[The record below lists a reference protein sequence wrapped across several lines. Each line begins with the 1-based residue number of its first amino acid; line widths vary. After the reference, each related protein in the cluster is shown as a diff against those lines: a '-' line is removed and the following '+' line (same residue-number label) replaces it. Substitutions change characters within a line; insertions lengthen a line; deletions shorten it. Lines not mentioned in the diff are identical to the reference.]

1 MIENLIELK
10 NVSKKFKD
18 KTEEIIILNKIS
30 IKLPAN
36 KLVALTGPSGSGK
49 STLIHLLALLDTPE
63 QGEYNI
69 LTSGNLFS
77 YDEKQK
83 SNYRKKNLSIV
94 FQNFNLISDLTALEN
109 VMLPNLY
116 LGEKKNNSLNLA
128 KSLLKRVG
136 LDNRLFHRPGE
147 LSGGEQQRVA
157 IARSLINKP
166 KLILA
171 DEPTG
176 SLDTKN
182 ADNILDVL
190 KSIKDD
196 KTLIIFATH
205 NRSLVNK
212 SDLELTI
219 SNGNVTLNLCQV
231 K

>member
-18 KTEEIIILNKIS
+18 KNEDIIILDNIS
-30 IKLPAN
+30 IKLPTN
-36 KLVALTGPSGSGK
+36 NLVALTGPSGSGK
-49 STLIHLLALLDTPE
+49 STLIHILALLDTPE

-69 LTSGNLFS
+69 QTSGNLFS
-77 YDEKQK
+77 FDEKQK
-83 SNYRKKNLSIV
+83 SNFRKKNLSIV
-94 FQNFNLISDLTALEN
+94 FQNYNLISDLTALEN

-128 KSLLKRVG
+128 KSLLIRVG
-136 LDNRLFHRPGE
+136 LENRLNHKPSE

-157 IARSLINKP
+157 IARSLVNEP

-176 SLDTKN
+176 SLDAKN
-182 ADNILDVL
+182 AENILDVL
-190 KSIKDD
+190 KNIKDD

-205 NRSLVNK
+205 NKTLVNK

-219 SNGNVTLNLCQV
+219 SNGNVILN
-231 K
+231 

>member
-18 KTEEIIILNKIS
+18 KNEDIIILDNIS
-30 IKLPAN
+30 IKLAAN
-36 KLVALTGPSGSGK
+36 NLVALTGPSGSGK
-49 STLIHLLALLDTPE
+49 STLIHILALLDTPE

-77 YDEKQK
+77 FDEKQK

-94 FQNFNLISDLTALEN
+94 FQNYNLISELTALEN

-128 KSLLKRVG
+128 KSLLIRVG
-136 LDNRLFHRPGE
+136 LENRLNHKPGE

-157 IARSLINKP
+157 IARSLINEP

-176 SLDTKN
+176 SLDAKN
-182 ADNILDVL
+182 AENILDVL
-190 KSIKDD
+190 KNIKDD

-205 NRSLVNK
+205 NKTLVNK

-219 SNGNVTLNLCQV
+219 SNGDVILN
-231 K
+231 

>member
-1 MIENLIELK
+1 MIENLVELK

-18 KTEEIIILNKIS
+18 KNEDIIILDKIN

-69 LTSGNLFS
+69 LTSSNLFS
-77 YDEKQK
+77 FDEKQK

-116 LGEKKNNSLNLA
+116 LGEKKNTSINLA
-128 KSLLKRVG
+128 KSLLIRVG
-136 LDNRLFHRPGE
+136 LENRLNHKPGE

-176 SLDTKN
+176 SLDAKN
-182 ADNILDVL
+182 AENILDLL
-190 KSIKDD
+190 KSIKDE

-205 NRSLVNK
+205 NKTLVNK

-219 SNGNVTLNLCQV
+219 SNGNVILN
-231 K
+231 

>member
-136 LDNRLFHRPGE
+136 LDNRLFHRPGA

-190 KSIKDD
+190 KSIKDN

-219 SNGNVTLNLCQV
+219 SNGNVILN
-231 K
+231 

>member
-1 MIENLIELK
+1 MTENLIELK

-18 KTEEIIILNKIS
+18 KNEDIIILDNIS
-30 IKLPAN
+30 VKLAAN
-36 KLVALTGPSGSGK
+36 NLVALTGPSGSGK

-63 QGEYNI
+63 HGEYNI
-69 LTSGNLFS
+69 LTSGNLFTF
-77 YDEKQK
+77 DEKQK

-116 LGEKKNNSLNLA
+116 LGERKNNSLNSA
-128 KSLLKRVG
+128 KSLLIRVG
-136 LDNRLFHRPGE
+136 LGNRLNHRPSE

-157 IARSLINKP
+157 IARSLINEP

-176 SLDTKN
+176 SLDAKN
-182 ADNILDVL
+182 AENILDIL
-190 KSIKDD
+190 KSIKND

-205 NRSLVNK
+205 NKTLVSK

-219 SNGNVTLNLCQV
+219 SNGNVILN
-231 K
+231 

>member
-18 KTEEIIILNKIS
+18 KNEEIIILNKIS

-136 LDNRLFHRPGE
+136 LDNRLFHRPSE

-219 SNGNVTLNLCQV
+219 SNGNVTLN
-231 K
+231 

>member
-1 MIENLIELK
+1 MIDNLIELK
-10 NVSKKFKD
+10 NVSKKFRD
-18 KTEEIIILNKIS
+18 KNEDIIILDDIS
-30 IKLPAN
+30 IKLPTN

-49 STLIHLLALLDTPE
+49 STLIHLLALLDIPQ
-63 QGEYNI
+63 QGEYS
-69 LTSGNLFS
+69 LLSSGNLFS
-77 YDEKQK
+77 YNEKQK

-116 LGEKKNNSLNLA
+116 LGEKKIDSLNLA
-128 KSLLKRVG
+128 KSLLIKVG
-136 LDNRLFHRPGE
+136 LENRLNHKPGE

-182 ADNILDVL
+182 AENIIEILNG
-190 KSIKDD
+190 IKND

-205 NRSLVNK
+205 NKSLVNK

-219 SNGNVTLNLCQV
+219 SSGNVILN
-231 K
+231 

>member
-1 MIENLIELK
+1 MTENLIKLE

-18 KTEEIIILNKIS
+18 KNDEIVVLNNIS
-30 IKLPAN
+30 IKLSPN

-49 STLIHLLALLDTPE
+49 STLIHLLALLDTPDN
-63 QGEYNI
+63 GDYR
-69 LTSGNLFS
+69 LLSSGNLFS
-77 YDEKQK
+77 YNEKQK

-94 FQNFNLISDLTALEN
+94 FQNFNLISDLTSLEN

-116 LGEKKNNSLNLA
+116 LGEPKTQALVSA
-128 KSLLKRVG
+128 KSLLAKVG
-136 LDNRLFHRPGE
+136 LENRLNHRPSE

-182 ADNILDVL
+182 AENVIDILNN
-190 KSIKDD
+190 IKDSE
-196 KTLIIFATH
+196 TLIIFATH
-205 NRSLVNK
+205 NKSLVNK

-219 SNGNVTLNLCQV
+219 SNGNVNFN
-231 K
+231 

>member
-1 MIENLIELK
+1 MIENFIELK
-10 NVSKKFKD
+10 NVSKKFRD
-18 KTEEIIILNKIS
+18 KNEDIVVLDNIS
-30 IKLPAN
+30 IKLPTN

-49 STLIHLLALLDTPE
+49 STLIHLLALLDTPQ
-63 QGEYNI
+63 QGEYSL

-77 YDEKQK
+77 YNEKQK
-83 SNYRKKNLSIV
+83 SNYRKRNLSIV

-116 LGEKKNNSLNLA
+116 LGIKKIDALNLA
-128 KSLLKRVG
+128 KSLLTQVG
-136 LDNRLFHRPGE
+136 LENRLNHRPGE

-157 IARSLINKP
+157 IARSLINRP
-166 KLILA
+166 KLIIA

-182 ADNILDVL
+182 AENIIDIL
-190 KSIKDD
+190 KGIKDE

-205 NRSLVNK
+205 NKSLVNK

-219 SNGNVTLNLCQV
+219 SNGNVIFN
-231 K
+231 

>member
-1 MIENLIELK
+1 M
-10 NVSKKFKD
+10 
-18 KTEEIIILNKIS
+18 
-30 IKLPAN
+30 
-36 KLVALTGPSGSGK
+36 
-49 STLIHLLALLDTPE
+49 ALLDTPE

-219 SNGNVTLNLCQV
+219 SNGNVTLN
-231 K
+231 

>member
-18 KTEEIIILNKIS
+18 KNEDIIILDNIS

-36 KLVALTGPSGSGK
+36 NLVALTGPSGSGK

-77 YDEKQK
+77 FDEKQK

-128 KSLLKRVG
+128 KSLLIRVG
-136 LDNRLFHRPGE
+136 LENRLNHKPGE

-176 SLDTKN
+176 SLDAKN
-182 ADNILDVL
+182 AENILDIL

-205 NRSLVNK
+205 NKSLVNK

-219 SNGNVTLNLCQV
+219 SNGNVIFN
-231 K
+231 

>member
-1 MIENLIELK
+1 MIESFIELK
-10 NVSKKFKD
+10 NVSKKFRD
-18 KTEEIIILNKIS
+18 KNEDIIVLDDIS
-30 IKLPAN
+30 IKLPTN

-49 STLIHLLALLDTPE
+49 STLIHLLALLDTPQ
-63 QGEYNI
+63 QGEYS
-69 LTSGNLFS
+69 LLESGNLFS
-77 YDEKQK
+77 YNEKQK

-116 LGEKKNNSLNLA
+116 LGVKKIDALNLA
-128 KSLLKRVG
+128 NSLLTQVG
-136 LDNRLFHRPGE
+136 LENRLNHRPGE

-182 ADNILDVL
+182 AENIIDIL

-205 NRSLVNK
+205 NKSLVNK

-219 SNGNVTLNLCQV
+219 SNGNVIFN
-231 K
+231 

>member
-1 MIENLIELK
+1 MIKNLIELK

-18 KTEEIIILNKIS
+18 KNEEIIILNKIS

-219 SNGNVTLNLCQV
+219 SNGNVTLN
-231 K
+231 

>member
-18 KTEEIIILNKIS
+18 KNEDIIILDNIS
-30 IKLPAN
+30 IKLAAN
-36 KLVALTGPSGSGK
+36 NLVALTGPSGSGK
-49 STLIHLLALLDTPE
+49 STLIHILALLDTPE

-77 YDEKQK
+77 FDEKQK

-94 FQNFNLISDLTALEN
+94 FQNYNLISDLTALEN

-116 LGEKKNNSLNLA
+116 LGETKNNSLNLA
-128 KSLLKRVG
+128 KSLLIRVG
-136 LDNRLFHRPGE
+136 LENRLNHKPGE

-157 IARSLINKP
+157 IARSLINEP

-176 SLDTKN
+176 SLDAKN
-182 ADNILDVL
+182 AENILDVL
-190 KSIKDD
+190 KNIKDD

-205 NRSLVNK
+205 NKTLVNK

-219 SNGNVTLNLCQV
+219 SNGNVILN
-231 K
+231 

>member
-1 MIENLIELK
+1 MTENLIELK
-10 NVSKKFKD
+10 NVSKKFVDKD
-18 KTEEIIILNKIS
+18 EDIIILDKIS
-30 IKLPAN
+30 IELPAN

-49 STLIHLLALLDTPE
+49 SSLIHLLALLDTPE
-63 QGEYNI
+63 EGEYNI
-69 LTSGNLFS
+69 LKSGNLFS
-77 YDEKQK
+77 YDETQK

-116 LGEKKNNSLNLA
+116 LGEKKNNSLNFA
-128 KSLLKRVG
+128 KSLLIRVG
-136 LDNRLFHRPGE
+136 LENRLNHKPGE

-176 SLDTKN
+176 SLDIKN
-182 ADNILDVL
+182 AENILDIL

-205 NRSLVNK
+205 NKSLVNK

-219 SNGNVTLNLCQV
+219 SNGNVIFS
-231 K
+231 

>member
-94 FQNFNLISDLTALEN
+94 FKNFNLISDLTALEN

-219 SNGNVTLNLCQV
+219 SNGNVILN
-231 K
+231 

>member
-30 IKLPAN
+30 IKIPAN

-219 SNGNVTLNLCQV
+219 SNGNVILN
-231 K
+231 

>member
-18 KTEEIIILNKIS
+18 KNEEIIILNKIN

-219 SNGNVTLNLCQV
+219 SNGNVTLN
-231 K
+231 

>member
-18 KTEEIIILNKIS
+18 KNEDIIILDNIS
-30 IKLPAN
+30 IKLAAN

-77 YDEKQK
+77 FDEKQK

-128 KSLLKRVG
+128 KSLLIRVG
-136 LDNRLFHRPGE
+136 LENRLNHKPGE

-166 KLILA
+166 RLILA

-176 SLDTKN
+176 SLDAKN
-182 ADNILDVL
+182 AENILDLL
-190 KSIKDD
+190 KSVKDE

-205 NRSLVNK
+205 NKTLVNK

-219 SNGNVTLNLCQV
+219 SNGNVILN
-231 K
+231 

>member
-1 MIENLIELK
+1 MTENLIALK
-10 NVSKKFKD
+10 NVSKKFVDKD
-18 KTEEIIILNKIS
+18 EDIIILDKIS
-30 IKLPAN
+30 IELPAN

-49 STLIHLLALLDTPE
+49 SSLIHLLALLDTPE
-63 QGEYNI
+63 EGEYNI
-69 LTSGNLFS
+69 LKSGNLFS
-77 YDEKQK
+77 YDETQK

-116 LGEKKNNSLNLA
+116 LGEKKNNSLNFA
-128 KSLLKRVG
+128 KSLLIRVG
-136 LDNRLFHRPGE
+136 LENRLNHKPGE

-182 ADNILDVL
+182 AENILDIL

-205 NRSLVNK
+205 NKSLVNK

-219 SNGNVTLNLCQV
+219 SNGNVIFS
-231 K
+231 